1 MLHRIASLYI
11 EGFKNM
17 RVGKELWIL
26 IALKLLILF
35 GIMKLFFFPNYLKTE
50 YENDTQRSMHVLEQL
65 TKSDF
70 TNNKIIKN

>member
-1 MLHRIASLYI
+1 MLHRIVSFYI
-11 EGFKNM
+11 NGFKNM
-17 RVGKELWIL
+17 RVGKELWVL
-26 IALKLLILF
+26 ISLKLLILF

>member
-1 MLHRIASLYI
+1 MLQHIASLYI
-11 EGFKNM
+11 DGFKNM

-50 YENDTQRSMHVLEQL
+50 YENDAQRSMHVLEQL
-65 TKSDF
+65 TKSDY
-70 TNNKIIKN
+70 NKIIKN

>member
-1 MLHRIASLYI
+1 MLHHIVSLYI
-11 EGFKNM
+11 DGFRNM

-70 TNNKIIKN
+70 TNNKITQN

>member
-70 TNNKIIKN
+70 TNNKIIKK

>member
-1 MLHRIASLYI
+1 MLQHIASLYI
-11 EGFKNM
+11 DGFKNM

-65 TKSDF
+65 TKSDY
-70 TNNKIIKN
+70 NKIIKN

>member
-1 MLHRIASLYI
+1 MLHYIASLYI
-11 EGFKNM
+11 DGFKNM
-17 RVGKELWIL
+17 RVGKELWVL

-70 TNNKIIKN
+70 TNNKITKN

>member
-1 MLHRIASLYI
+1 MLHYIASLYI
-11 EGFKNM
+11 DGFKSM
-17 RVGKELWIL
+17 KVGRELWIL

-70 TNNKIIKN
+70 TNNKITKN